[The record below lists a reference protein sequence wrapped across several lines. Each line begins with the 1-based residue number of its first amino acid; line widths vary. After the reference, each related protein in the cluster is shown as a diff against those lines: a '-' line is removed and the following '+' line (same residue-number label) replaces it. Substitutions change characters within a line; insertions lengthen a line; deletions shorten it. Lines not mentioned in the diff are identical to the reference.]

1 MCQVPWG
8 ALGTQVPAQV
18 PHGTLRTAALA
29 PLPDEALRGK
39 PRPQASGRQG
49 FRSRRSATGSHGHP
63 LHEVTS
69 GGTGTGQTRTWGQ
82 AAWAPSPLYS
92 Q

>member
-49 FRSRRSATGSHGHP
+49 
-63 LHEVTS
+63 LVVKI
-69 GGTGTGQTRTWGQ
+69 
-82 AAWAPSPLYS
+82 
-92 Q
+92 